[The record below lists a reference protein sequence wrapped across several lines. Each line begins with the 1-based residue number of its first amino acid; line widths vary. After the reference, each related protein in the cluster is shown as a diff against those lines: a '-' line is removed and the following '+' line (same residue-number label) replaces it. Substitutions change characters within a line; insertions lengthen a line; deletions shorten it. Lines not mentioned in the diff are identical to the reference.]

1 MLSIFLCLCIAQIK
15 KELRHFKADVVL
27 NDGAPNVGAEW
38 TKDAYNQAELSLYA
52 LRVATEVL
60 RKGGVYITKVFR
72 SKDYNSLLFVLN
84 HLFNKVESTKPM
96 ASRTQS
102 AEIFVVC
109 QGFKAPDTIDP
120 KFLDPK
126 HVFEEIED
134 EMDTSKQIT
143 SLKKLLD
150 VKRNRGGYGD
160 KTSLYAETDLI
171 EFMDCADPYQFLST
185 YNTVRI
191 I

>member
-1 MLSIFLCLCIAQIK
+1 MK
-15 KELRHFKADVVL
+15 HFKADVVL

-38 TKDAYNQAELSLYA
+38 SKDAFTQAELSLYA
-52 LRVATEVL
+52 VKVATEVL
-60 RKGGVYITKVFR
+60 RKGGTFVTKVFR

-84 HLFNKVESTKPM
+84 HLFNKVEATKPQ

-109 QGFKAPDTIDP
+109 QGFKSPDSIDP

-126 HVFEEIED
+126 FAFEEIE
-134 EMDTSKQIT
+134 EEQDTNKQVT

-150 VKRNRGGYGD
+150 
-160 KTSLYAETDLI
+160 
-171 EFMDCADPYQFLST
+171 
-185 YNTVRI
+185 
-191 I
+191 